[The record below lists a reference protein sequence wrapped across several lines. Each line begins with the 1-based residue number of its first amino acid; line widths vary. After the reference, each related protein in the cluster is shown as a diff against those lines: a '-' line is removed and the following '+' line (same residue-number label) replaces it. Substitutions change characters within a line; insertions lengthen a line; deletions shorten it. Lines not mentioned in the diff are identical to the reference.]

1 MTIDE
6 IALLNMAV
14 LHADWG
20 TQMKREPLRKCIEI
34 IERCYNE
41 EIEREMAENDKAM
54 PSLQRT
60 T

>member
-1 MTIDE
+1 
-6 IALLNMAV
+6 MAV

-41 EIEREMAENDKAM
+41 EARDGSA
-54 PSLQRT
+54 T
-60 T
+60 TDI

>member
-34 IERCYNE
+34 VERCYNE
-41 EIEREMAENDKAM
+41 EIEREMANNEC
-54 PSLQRT
+54 
-60 T
+60 